1 MSQQTDN
8 ILESYKGVY
17 PSVFKRVD
25 EADSKKTP
33 FQVYKQF
40 EFTTASPTS
49 SALPLEAFY
58 TDKIPPLGTTLSYP
72 TQTNV
77 DGSLRI
83 ITYFSIDHL
92 FYKRKTEPSKTF
104 GQTDLTRTE
113 KYLYESASIF
123 VLPQNKIGEQIK
135 PGSFTLTYEFDPN
148 TTFNYNLNFSF

>member
-1 MSQQTDN
+1 MSQETGN
-8 ILESYKGVY
+8 FLESYNGIY

-40 EFTTASPTS
+40 TFTSASPTS

-58 TDKIPPLGTTLSYP
+58 TANKPALGTTLSYP
-72 TQTNV
+72 TQTNA

-92 FYKRKTEPSKTF
+92 FYKRKSEPSKTF

-113 KYLYESASIF
+113 KYLYESASVF
-123 VLPQNKIGEQIK
+123 VIPQNKIGEQIK

-148 TTFNYNLNFSF
+148 TSFNYNLNFSF